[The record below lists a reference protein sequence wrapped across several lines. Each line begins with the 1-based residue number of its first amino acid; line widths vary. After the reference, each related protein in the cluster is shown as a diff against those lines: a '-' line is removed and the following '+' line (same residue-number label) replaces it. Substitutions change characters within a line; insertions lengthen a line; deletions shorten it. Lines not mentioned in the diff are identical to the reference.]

1 MQDVY
6 AAQGSLSNTIVNPLE
21 YVTNLGQVFYMII
34 NLIMGIGWALV
45 FVMLALGFV
54 QYIMSK
60 GEKTAVENAQK
71 WLTYAVI
78 GGVGLFFVYVI
89 RNLAPRILGSGLNPG
104 GTFIWPNP
112 RLFTTIPN
120 LPKLYALP
128 VWMLV
133 PCNETGNFYIRCFCA
148 SLFFLNS

>member
-112 RLFTTIPN
+112 PTIYNHPE
-120 LPKLYALP
+120 PPEIICPPGVDACP
-128 VWMLV
+128 M
-133 PCNETGNFYIRCFCA
+133 
-148 SLFFLNS
+148 